1 LSQSEHCS
9 DWNLPLGGHLIAK
22 DMCNISHSSQ
32 EAEMA
37 SIQKQVLVFLPVL
50 SGDCGEPRKRQE
62 AIVIL
67 SNSASNRGTYLVGD
81 F

>member
-1 LSQSEHCS
+1 
-9 DWNLPLGGHLIAK
+9 
-22 DMCNISHSSQ
+22 
-32 EAEMA
+32 MA